1 MKPIFISTLLTAI
14 LGAGV
19 CALSADTNV
28 AAPFM
33 QKGAGS
39 RASAM
44 GECYTAVAQGPF
56 GHLYNPAGLGSIQ
69 SGNFGLEHEN
79 LGLGI
84 SHEGVGAAI
93 PLGTGGLGALIN
105 YFSYGSIAKVDETG
119 QPTGEELTPSDTL
132 INLGYGF
139 SLAGDWRLGANLG
152 LYSMNLGTVK
162 QGGMVMDIGAAWDAA
177 PDWSLA
183 AVIKNLGSPVGDYKL
198 PASLRLAGGFWGFN
212 RRLLVDTELDIPF
225 TRDVSDFGIGAEFR
239 IWNWLDVRAGFKT
252 MMKQSDTSMESL
264 MLGIGFNFMNFGLDL
279 AITGREGLDMQSSL
293 TLGYG
298 FQGLR
303 AQPLKASKPT
313 AQPTSAVSQ
322 KEALV
327 QELEKVKKA
336 AKLRAGPDITEQA
349 GFHYQAGQEYEKYGK
364 TIDAIVEYQAALK
377 VRPDYPEAQAALTAA
392 RRQARVEEQQSKA
405 KKTQKARPA
414 GSLQKL
420 IRKYYERGLAAYKK
434 KDYSTAIKQL
444 QLVLEMTSQH
454 QQATNLLNKAKE
466 ALDHEQAVLRRQAKQ
481 AGIKGDLAGEIEAY
495 RKMQDLD
502 PGNKLI
508 KTKLDQAVKKIPITV
523 ERLYKEG
530 LDAYAQG
537 RFRPALKSFE
547 TLLKIQPDHV
557 KARDA
562 VRNIKEKLIQT
573 GQ

>member
-1 MKPIFISTLLTAI
+1 MKPIFISALFTAA

-19 CALSADTNV
+19 CAVSADTNV
-28 AAPFM
+28 AAPFL

-69 SGNFGLEHEN
+69 SGNFGLEHES

-84 SHEGVGAAI
+84 RHEGVGAAI
-93 PLGTGGLGALIN
+93 PLGPGGLGALIN
-105 YFSYGSIAKVDETG
+105 YFSYGSIAKVDKTG
-119 QPTGEELTPSDTL
+119 QPTGEDLTPSDTL

-264 MLGIGFNFMNFGLDL
+264 MLGIGFNFMNFVLDL
-279 AITGREGLDMQSSL
+279 AITGREGLGTQGSL

-298 FQGLR
+298 VQGPR
-303 AQPLKASKPT
+303 VLKVLKPT

-349 GFHYQAGQEYEKYGK
+349 GFHYQAGREYEKYGK

-377 VRPDYPEAQAALTAA
+377 IRPDYPEAQAGLAAA
-392 RRQARVEEQQSKA
+392 RGQARAEAEKAKA
-405 KKTQKARPA
+405 KKPQKARPA

-481 AGIKGDLAGEIEAY
+481 AGLKGDLAGEIEAY

-502 PGNKLI
+502 PESKLI
-508 KTKLDQAVKKIPITV
+508 KTKLDLAVKTIPKTV

-530 LDAYAQG
+530 LNAYAQG